1 MSAGCVTASFRL
13 TLRQALGVLWTTI
26 AGREV
31 TLAIHSDH
39 INHVKAPAPPTGA
52 SE

>member
-1 MSAGCVTASFRL
+1 MSAGTVSASFRL
-13 TLRQALGVLWTTI
+13 TLRQAFGLLWTTI

-31 TLAIHSDH
+31 TLTIHSDH
-39 INHVKAPAPPTGA
+39 INHIPAPPTGA